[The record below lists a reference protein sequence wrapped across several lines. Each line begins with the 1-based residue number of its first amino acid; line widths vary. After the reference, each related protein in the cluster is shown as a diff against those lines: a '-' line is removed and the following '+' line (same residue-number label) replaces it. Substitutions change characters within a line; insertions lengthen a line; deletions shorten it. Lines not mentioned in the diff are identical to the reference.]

1 VKQPN
6 PKSIHLNELSK
17 TFGALAN
24 PNRLSIVSHLRR
36 GEMCVTALA
45 NAVGLSQSA
54 LSQHLIKL
62 KAVGLL
68 EAKRDRQMQIYSLTV
83 ETGSMFDTLLSA
95 NVLPIPHKDETQAIV

>member
-1 VKQPN
+1 MKQPN

-62 KAVGLL
+62 RETGIVEVRKH
-68 EAKRDRQMQIYSLTV
+68 RQMRYYALTAAAV
-83 ETGSMFDTLLSA
+83 TISFIEELSIMG
-95 NVLPIPHKDETQAIV
+95 L